1 MLAICKLI
9 NIPLLTC
16 KSQAN
21 LNIKSEYKVME
32 ITNKTVLITG
42 GGSGIGYATA
52 KFLSEKGNR
61 VIITG
66 RNEEKLRRAADEL
79 GINYIV
85 CDVTDVTSVKKLNAK
100 LETFY
105 SDLSV
110 LINNAGVGYVY
121 KLGEGADAVEKAREE
136 FETNYFAPVRLIEV
150 LLPLLKKQPEA
161 AIVNITSNVAF
172 HPLVV
177 LPTYSDAKTAL
188 HSHSVALRL
197 TLSTDT
203 NIKVFEVMPSLINTD
218 ATKDMGGEQYGLPPI
233 VAAEDIYNGINEDRY
248 EIFVGEAAQQYAD
261 YFADP
266 QSAVAKFNQ
275 PFLN

>member
-1 MLAICKLI
+1 M
-9 NIPLLTC
+9 N
-16 KSQAN
+16 
-21 LNIKSEYKVME
+21 
-32 ITNKTVLITG
+32 ITNKTILVTG

-52 KFLSEKGNR
+52 KFLIEKGNKL
-61 VIITG
+61 IISG
-66 RNEEKLRRAADEL
+66 RNEEKLAKAAKEL
-79 GINYIV
+79 GADYIA
-85 CDVTDVTSVKKLNAK
+85 CDVTDADAVKSLVAK
-100 LETFY
+100 LETAY

-110 LINNAGVGYVY
+110 LINNAGVGFVY
-121 KLGEGADAVEKAREE
+121 KLGEGANAIEKSRQE
-136 FETNYFAPVRLIEV
+136 FETNYFAPVRLIEA

-197 TLSTDT
+197 TLSSDT

-218 ATKDMGGEQYGLPPI
+218 ATKDMGGDQHGLPPE
-233 VAAEDIYNGINEDRY
+233 VAAEDIYNGIKEDRY
-248 EIFVGEAAQQYAD
+248 DIFVGEAGQQYAD

-266 QSAVAKFNQ
+266 KAAIAKFNQ
-275 PFLN
+275 GLY

>member
-1 MLAICKLI
+1 MKL
-9 NIPLLTC
+9 
-16 KSQAN
+16 
-21 LNIKSEYKVME
+21 
-32 ITNKTVLITG
+32 TNKTVLVTG

-61 VIITG
+61 VIIAG
-66 RNEEKLRRAADEL
+66 RNPEKIQKAATEL
-79 GINYIV
+79 GLNYIV
-85 CDVTDVTSVKKLNAK
+85 CDVTDVEAVKSLVAE
-100 LETFY
+100 LEANY

-121 KLGEGADAVEKAREE
+121 KLGEGANAFEKSKQE
-136 FETNYFAPVRLIEV
+136 FETNYFAPVRLIEA

-188 HSHSVALRL
+188 HSHSLALRL

-203 NIKVFEVMPSLINTD
+203 NIKLFEVMPSLINTE
-218 ATKDMGGEQYGLPPI
+218 ATKDMGGEQHGLPPVV
-233 VAAEDIYNGINEDRY
+233 VAEAIFDGIQEDRY
-248 EIFVGEAAQQYAD
+248 EIYVGEAGRQRAD
-261 YFADP
+261 YLANP
-266 QSAVAKFNQ
+266 EAAIAAFNQ
-275 PFLN
+275 GFY

>member
-1 MLAICKLI
+1 MD
-9 NIPLLTC
+9 
-16 KSQAN
+16 
-21 LNIKSEYKVME
+21 
-32 ITNKTVLITG
+32 ITNKTVLVTG

-52 KFLSEKGNR
+52 KLLSEKGNR
-61 VIITG
+61 VVITG
-66 RNEEKLRRAADEL
+66 RNEDKLAKAANEL

-85 CDVTDVTSVKKLNAK
+85 SDVTDADAVKNLVTKLR
-100 LETFY
+100 TFY
-105 SDLSV
+105 GDLSV
-110 LINNAGVGYVY
+110 LINNAGVGFVY
-121 KLGEGADAVEKAREE
+121 KLGEGANAVDKAKQE
-136 FETNYFAPVRLIEV
+136 FETNYFAPVRLIEA

-197 TLSTDT
+197 TLSSDT

-218 ATKDMGGEQYGLPPI
+218 ATKDMGGEQHGLPPE

-248 EIFVGEAAQQYAD
+248 EIFVGEAGRQHTD
-261 YFADP
+261 YFANP
-266 QSAVAKFNQ
+266 EAATAKFNQ
-275 PFLN
+275 GLY

>member
-1 MLAICKLI
+1 MKL
-9 NIPLLTC
+9 
-16 KSQAN
+16 
-21 LNIKSEYKVME
+21 
-32 ITNKTVLITG
+32 TNKTILVTG

-52 KFLSEKGNR
+52 SYLSKKGNR
-61 VIITG
+61 VIIAG
-66 RNEEKLRRAADEL
+66 RNPEKIQAAANEL
-79 GINYIV
+79 GIDSIV
-85 CDVTDVTSVKKLNAK
+85 CDVTDADAVKSLVAE
-100 LETFY
+100 LEANY
-105 SDLSV
+105 NDLSV

-121 KLGEGADAVEKAREE
+121 KLGEGANAFEKAKQE
-136 FETNYFAPVRLIEV
+136 FETNYFAPVRLIEA

-218 ATKDMGGEQYGLPPI
+218 ATKEMGGEQHGLPPE
-233 VAAEDIYNGINEDRY
+233 VAAEAIYRGIAEDRY
-248 EIFVGEAAQQYAD
+248 EIFVGEAGQQYAD

-266 QSAVAKFNQ
+266 KAAVATFNQ
-275 PFLN
+275 GLY

>member
-1 MLAICKLI
+1 MD
-9 NIPLLTC
+9 
-16 KSQAN
+16 
-21 LNIKSEYKVME
+21 
-32 ITNKTVLITG
+32 ITNKTVLVTG

-52 KFLSEKGNR
+52 KLLSEKGNR
-61 VIITG
+61 VVITG
-66 RNEEKLRRAADEL
+66 RNEDKLAKAASEL

-85 CDVTDVTSVKKLNAK
+85 SDVTDADAVKNLVTKMEA
-100 LETFY
+100 FY

-110 LINNAGVGYVY
+110 LINNAGVGFVY
-121 KLGEGADAVEKAREE
+121 KLGEGANAVDKAKQE
-136 FETNYFAPVRLIEV
+136 FETNYFAPVRLIEA

-197 TLSTDT
+197 TLSSNT

-218 ATKDMGGEQYGLPPI
+218 ATKDMGGEQHGLPPE
-233 VAAEDIYNGINEDRY
+233 VAAEEIYNGIIEDRY
-248 EIFVGEAAQQYAD
+248 EIFVGEAGRQYTD
-261 YFADP
+261 YFANP
-266 QSAVAKFNQ
+266 EAAIAKFNQ
-275 PFLN
+275 GLY

>member
-1 MLAICKLI
+1 MK
-9 NIPLLTC
+9 
-16 KSQAN
+16 
-21 LNIKSEYKVME
+21 

-52 KFLSEKGNR
+52 KFLSEKDNR

-66 RNEEKLRRAADEL
+66 RNEEKLKKASEEL
-79 GINYIV
+79 GVDHIV
-85 CDVTDVTSVKKLNAK
+85 GDVTDADSVERLAKKLEA
-100 LETFY
+100 EY

-110 LINNAGVGYVY
+110 LINNAGVGFVY
-121 KLGEGADAVEKAREE
+121 KLGEGANAVEKARQE
-136 FETNYFAPVRLIEV
+136 FETNYFAPVRLTEA

-197 TLSTDT
+197 TLSKET
-203 NIKVFEVMPSLINTD
+203 NVKVFEVMPSLINTD
-218 ATKDMGGEQYGLPPI
+218 ATKDMGGEQHGLPPI
-233 VAAEDIYNGINEDRY
+233 VVAEDIYNGMNEDRY
-248 EIFVGEAAQQYAD
+248 EIYVGEAGRQHAE

-266 QSAVAKFNQ
+266 EAAIVKFNEG
-275 PFLN
+275 LY

>member
-1 MLAICKLI
+1 M
-9 NIPLLTC
+9 N
-16 KSQAN
+16 
-21 LNIKSEYKVME
+21 
-32 ITNKTVLITG
+32 ITNKTVLVTG

-52 KFLSEKGNR
+52 KLLIEKGNK
-61 VIITG
+61 VIILS
-66 RNEEKLRRAADEL
+66 RNEEKLAKAANEL
-79 GINYIV
+79 GAAYIA
-85 CDVTDVTSVKKLNAK
+85 CDVTDAKAVNNLIAK
-100 LETFY
+100 LEADY

-110 LINNAGVGYVY
+110 LVNNAGVGFVY
-121 KLGEGADAVEKAREE
+121 KLGEGANSVEKARQE
-136 FETNYFAPVRLIEV
+136 FEINYFAPVRLIEA

-161 AIVNITSNVAF
+161 AIVNLTSNVAF

-218 ATKDMGGEQYGLPPI
+218 ATKDMGGEQHGLPPE
-233 VAAEDIYNGINEDRY
+233 VAAEEIYNGIKEDRY
-248 EIFVGEAAQQYAD
+248 DIFVGEAGRQYAD

-266 QSAVAKFNQ
+266 KAAVAKFNQ
-275 PFLN
+275 GLY